1 MVALINQNA
10 IQSGI
15 LLPYQR
21 RWVQD
26 KSRFKIGMMSRQSGK
41 SFATSLEAV
50 DDSIERKTTWIYLSR
65 GERQSREL
73 ANTVTTHL
81 AAYRQAAESLEDY
94 FLAEDGSR
102 HTQLEKV
109 LPNGSRHIFLPANP
123 DTARGYSGNVLLDEF
138 GFHRDSRAIWQALYP
153 IITRRPDYKLR
164 VISTPNGLNNKFAD
178 LWHGRGGGPSIWSK
192 HRVDIYD
199 AVREGLPVNAEELK
213 AGLQDDEA
221 WAQEYELQFLDE
233 ATAFLSYELIGLA
246 ENERA
251 TMLYDLAQLIKGS
264 SRYLGVD
271 IGRRR
276 DLTVLWLLERLG
288 DVYWT
293 RVVERLQGAAF
304 RVQAERIDAYAPHI
318 TRGCLDSTGLGMQ
331 LAEQAI
337 ERHGSKFE
345 AVTFTGAVKN
355 DLATTFRRAFE
366 DRTIRIPV
374 EDRLRTALHKVR
386 KITTSAGNPRYD
398 ADSEADGHADEF
410 WGGALAMHAA
420 AAKDVGG
427 LITL

>member
-1 MVALINQNA
+1 MTAPGGL
-10 IQSGI
+10 

-41 SFATSLEAV
+41 SFATALEGA

-73 ANTVTTHL
+73 ANTVSTHL
-81 AAYRQAAESLEDY
+81 AAYRMGAESLEDY
-94 FLAEDGSR
+94 FFAEDGSR
-102 HTQLEKV
+102 YTQLEIG

-123 DTARGYSGNVLLDEF
+123 DTARGYSGNVMLDEF
-138 GFHRDSRAIWQALYP
+138 AFHKDSRAIWQALYP

-164 VISTPNGLNNKFAD
+164 VISTPNGLNNKFAE
-178 LWHGRGGGPSIWSK
+178 LWHGRGTEKSIWSK

-199 AVREGLPVNAEELK
+199 AVREGLPVDPAELK

-233 ATAFLSYELIGLA
+233 ATAFLSYELIGMA

-251 TMLYDLAQLIKGS
+251 TMLYDLRDLIRNS
-264 SRYLGVD
+264 ERFLGVD

-276 DLTVLWLLERLG
+276 DLTVLWLLERIG

-293 RVVERLQGAAF
+293 RMVQRMDRARFA
-304 RVQAERIDAYAPHI
+304 VQAGELDLWIPHVTRACIDA
-318 TRGCLDSTGLGMQ
+318 TGLGMQ
-331 LAEQAI
+331 LAEGAQ
-337 ERHGSKFE
+337 ERHGSKVE
-345 AVTFTGAVKN
+345 PVTFTGAVKN
-355 DLATTFRRAFE
+355 DLATTFRRSFE
-366 DRTIRIPV
+366 DRTLRIPV
-374 EDRLRTALHKVR
+374 EDRLRNALHKVR
-386 KITTSAGNPRYD
+386 KVTTSAGNPRYD

-410 WGGALAMHAA
+410 WSGALAMHAA
-420 AAKDVGG
+420 VTKTSGG
-427 LITL
+427 FITLN